1 MMGCMT
7 DVGVSL
13 VSEGV
18 GDESDRFVG
27 WVPLVDDGVEFDWLT
42 DSRLVSA
49 GEPVV
54 PVELIDAALEQAAAA
69 IDVLAELDAT
79 DLDGER
85 LERWAVGVERLRRKI
100 DRAGIAVADHVDTE
114 QPFGGDGFFN
124 ARAWLK
130 HRLGLSGPEAFRR
143 VQTARMH
150 RRIPLW
156 ANAELSGL
164 VGVAQTGL
172 MAQVTANPRLDDEV
186 VTRDAWGLLN
196 DAIDLPYVEF
206 ERNLRMWEMLAD
218 PQGAKSKAERLQAN
232 RDAKLRPRPDGGWD
246 LTGTLDEIGGVEFNE
261 IFAHFIEAEWNSDW
275 DEARQR
281 LGKDATTKE
290 LRRTEAQRRADA
302 MLAMARAAATS
313 GSSGSSPVTV
323 NMLIDQYTFEATVKG
338 DPIDPGRWRDIVCR
352 TDTGRRLHPDDVV
365 NAALWANIRRVV
377 YDTAGVVID
386 LGRRSRLF
394 TGAAREAVMLLTDK
408 CVWIGC
414 DQPVEWC
421 QADHSLSWSAHGATV
436 PRNGQPMCG
445 CHNRLKERGY
455 HVYRDN
461 NGNWHTIHPD
471 GHEIT

>member
-1 MMGCMT
+1 MVCMT
-7 DVGVSL
+7 DVGVAA

-27 WVPLVDDGVEFDWLT
+27 WVPLVEDGVEFDWLT
-42 DSRLVSA
+42 DARLIAA

-79 DLDGER
+79 DMDGER
-85 LERWAVGVERLRRKI
+85 MERWAVGVERLRRKI
-100 DRAGIAVADHVDTE
+100 DRAGTAVAGHVDTV

-124 ARAWLK
+124 AKSWLK

-143 VQTARMH
+143 VQTAHMH

-156 ANAELSGL
+156 ADAELSGL
-164 VGVAQTGL
+164 VGVAQSEL
-172 MAQVTANPRLDDEV
+172 MARVIANPRIDDEIIE
-186 VTRDAWGLLN
+186 RDRWGLLN

-206 ERNLRMWEMLAD
+206 EHNLRMWEMLAD
-218 PQGAKSKAERLQAN
+218 PDGAKSKAERLQTN
-232 RDAKLRPRPDGGWD
+232 RDVKLRPRPDGGWD
-246 LTGTLDEIGGVEFNE
+246 LTGTLDEISGVEFNE
-261 IFAHFIEAEWNSDW
+261 IFAHFIEAEWHSDW

-281 LGKDATTKE
+281 LGHDAKTND

-302 MLAMARAAATS
+302 MLAMARAAAIAGS
-313 GSSGSSPVTV
+313 GGSSPVTV
-323 NMLIDQYTFEATVKG
+323 NMLIDQDTYQATVMG
-338 DPIDPGRWRDIVCR
+338 EPIDPRRWRDVVCR

-365 NAALWANIRRVV
+365 NTALWANIRRVV

-394 TGAAREAVMLLTDK
+394 TGAARDAVMLLTDK
-408 CVWIGC
+408 CVWVGC
-414 DQPVEWC
+414 DQPAAWC

-436 PRNGQPMCG
+436 PRNGQPLCG
-445 CHNRLKERGY
+445 SHNRLKERGY

-471 GHEIT
+471 GHEII